1 MKNLNLKGDLM
12 DEEKKKESSGLITE
26 VTQGYI
32 GDDLEK
38 ANYVYEKAKKLVLKI
53 NKVALILMIATLVGL
68 TAFSILNEYCL
79 DYDEFTSYK
88 ASICLLSPF
97 LLGFL
102 ITAII
107 SGYSAVRDAAK
118 DRIKQIEYHH
128 NEMMEKE
135 KE

>member
-1 MKNLNLKGDLM
+1 MIM
-12 DEEKKKESSGLITE
+12 DDEKKKKSPGLITE

-53 NKVALILMIATLVGL
+53 DKVALVLMIATLVGL

-118 DRIKQIEYHH
+118 DRIKQLEYHQD
-128 NEMMEKE
+128 MMEKE